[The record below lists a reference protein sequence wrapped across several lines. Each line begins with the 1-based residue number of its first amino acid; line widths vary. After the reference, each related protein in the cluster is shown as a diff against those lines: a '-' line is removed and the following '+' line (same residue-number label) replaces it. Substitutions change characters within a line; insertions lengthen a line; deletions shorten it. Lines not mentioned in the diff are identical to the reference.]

1 MINNKSVNT
10 CTPVDI
16 SGVSNTPNMHDLF
29 RLMEGIS
36 LEVKSLNVRVFDRIA
51 TLLKTFAKNVVE
63 NMCKMVDGKIQ
74 KEIGKVKNELGSEIN
89 EVKTK
94 ISEVEKA
101 CEPLRSAI
109 ESVRSD
115 FEKDMSTLQSNVVT
129 LQKSYADAAKQ
140 TPVSAA
146 DISLNVIV
154 RNLPESPNENVAN
167 KVNALIRDGLKIKD
181 VSVVSAERKT
191 SRKENEH
198 GLIVA
203 KCSSADDKKKIMTNK
218 RHLKSDRKYSKVYI
232 NHDMCKN
239 DRVLV
244 SNLKSIAKAVGHDK
258 LVVKGNKICART
270 GRDHSDHRTIRDE
283 NRPTRGASGGRGRGG
298 GARGRR

>member
-1 MINNKSVNT
+1 MAPSQGEPTNNSDSLPTDNIFTVLEVPAVQDSRKRRCSEGDHEIATPTPNKKHKQESICSGGSPEREVINNKSVNN
-10 CTPVDI
+10 CTPGDI

-51 TLLKTFAKNVVE
+51 TLEKTFAKNVVE

-115 FEKDMSTLQSNVVT
+115 FEKDNVYFAV
-129 LQKSYADAAKQ
+129 QCRDSAK
-140 TPVSAA
+140 
-146 DISLNVIV
+146 IV
-154 RNLPESPNENVAN
+154 CRRRQAN
-167 KVNALIRDGLKIKD
+167 TWL
-181 VSVVSAERKT
+181 
-191 SRKENEH
+191 
-198 GLIVA
+198 
-203 KCSSADDKKKIMTNK
+203 
-218 RHLKSDRKYSKVYI
+218 
-232 NHDMCKN
+232 
-239 DRVLV
+239 
-244 SNLKSIAKAVGHDK
+244 
-258 LVVKGNKICART
+258 
-270 GRDHSDHRTIRDE
+270 
-283 NRPTRGASGGRGRGG
+283 RG
-298 GARGRR
+298 